1 MGIYVTT
8 PQGPIHEVDFGG
20 AGASIVLIHGLGGST
35 GNWSAVAPALA
46 REYRVR
52 AIDLPGFGLTPPRRD
67 YRLETHRD
75 SVIGYLE
82 TLGGTST
89 LVGNSTGGLVA
100 EMVAARRPD
109 LVDGLVL
116 VSPATPPRVPDPL
129 LDWPTVI
136 RLTIEA
142 TPVIGELY
150 GKRFM
155 EANTPEELVRKSL
168 EMITHNPGRVPM
180 SMIEASRQ
188 MARVRKDL
196 PWAGTASARTASSIA
211 WHYARRGRFVRMIE
225 SIDAPALIIQGV
237 SDHIVSPSAV
247 RWLASLR
254 PDWAHVELDDT
265 GHTPQMDA
273 PLRVVEVVSQWL
285 GRHRQAV
292 AGAGGVPG

>member
-1 MGIYVTT
+1 M
-8 PQGPIHEVDFGG
+8 
-20 AGASIVLIHGLGGST
+20 SLVLIHGLGGST
-35 GNWSAVAPALA
+35 GNWGAVAPPLA
-46 REYRVR
+46 RESRVR
-52 AIDLPGFGLTPPRRD
+52 AIDLPGFGLTPPRSD

-82 TLGGTST
+82 TLGVTST
-89 LVGNSTGGLVA
+89 LVGNSTGGFVA

-116 VSPATPPRVPDPL
+116 VSPATPPRLPDPL

-150 GKRFM
+150 GKRFI
-155 EANTPEELVRKSL
+155 AVNTPEELVRKSL
-168 EMITHNPGRVPM
+168 KMITHNPGRVPM

-196 PWAGTASARTASSIA
+196 PWAGTATARTASSIA

-225 SIDAPALIIQGV
+225 SIDAPTLIIQGA
-237 SDHIVSPSAV
+237 SDHIVSPTAV

-254 PDWAHVELDDT
+254 PDWAHVQLDDT

-273 PLRVVEVVSQWL
+273 PLRVVEVVSKWL

-292 AGAGGVPG
+292 VGA

>member
-1 MGIYVTT
+1 MYVAT

-20 AGASIVLIHGLGGST
+20 EGMSLVLIHGLGGST
-35 GNWSAVAPALA
+35 GNWGAVAPPLA
-46 REYRVR
+46 RESRVR
-52 AIDLPGFGLTPPRRD
+52 AIDLPGFGLTPPRSD

-82 TLGGTST
+82 TLGVTST

-109 LVDGLVL
+109 LVEGLIL
-116 VSPATPPRVPDPL
+116 VSPATPPRLPDPL

-150 GKRFM
+150 GKRFI
-155 EANTPEELVRKSL
+155 AVNTPEELVRKSL
-168 EMITHNPGRVPM
+168 KMITHNPGRVPM

-196 PWAGTASARTASSIA
+196 PWAGTATARTASSIA

-225 SIDAPALIIQGV
+225 SIEAPTLIIQGA
-237 SDHIVSPSAV
+237 SDHIVSPTAV

-254 PDWAHVELDDT
+254 PDWAYVQLDDT

-273 PLRVVEVVSQWL
+273 PLRVVEVVSKWL

-292 AGAGGVPG
+292 VGA